1 MALITDYPGF
11 ETDPSKVPAGTAW
24 LVNGGLVAMKRHG
37 HWEVFEHGSWNK
49 VLSSGIR
56 IIAPLVPGK
65 GAKEC

>member
-37 HWEVFEHGSWNK
+37 HWEVFEH
-49 VLSSGIR
+49 
-56 IIAPLVPGK
+56 
-65 GAKEC
+65 